1 MSLLK
6 TAIANSKKC
15 FANKDAFLNFLPG
28 RPKKTRQG
36 GVGFRLW
43 FYDKSVDNRSTNPP
57 TVTRRDPLMPPYEPF
72 IELDHWKGPCSHY
85 IILNRYMF
93 CPGHIIMALDH
104 QKEIQGS
111 KLKHHDFATFS
122 KLIQSV
128 DDRGVAYYNGGV
140 EAGCTQYHKHMQYVP
155 YFDNPLF
162 DHMAAGKS
170 LPYRY
175 FAQKLADYKPTTIAL
190 AYWKLFSDAK
200 HDGSYNFLI
209 SKKTAVLVPRSKA
222 KHEAGVLVNS
232 MGVCGHLFVSDKN
245 YKEVAEKPLE
255 ILKSVCVEK

>member
-72 IELDHWKGPCSHY
+72 IELDHWKDPCSHY

-128 DDRGVAYYNGGV
+128 DDRGVAYDNGDV
-140 EAGCTQYHKHMQYVP
+140 EAGCTQYH
-155 YFDNPLF
+155 
-162 DHMAAGKS
+162 
-170 LPYRY
+170 
-175 FAQKLADYKPTTIAL
+175 
-190 AYWKLFSDAK
+190 
-200 HDGSYNFLI
+200 
-209 SKKTAVLVPRSKA
+209 
-222 KHEAGVLVNS
+222 
-232 MGVCGHLFVSDKN
+232 
-245 YKEVAEKPLE
+245 
-255 ILKSVCVEK
+255 